1 MSRRKLT
8 DEERIA
14 AVQDVLNGNGGCKQI
29 APKYGIN
36 HETLKA
42 YVRIAKTEGIDAVKE
57 SGSNRKYSVETKLQ
71 AVKEYLSLKSSLNE
85 ICAKYKIRSK
95 INLQR
100 WISCYNSGKDLKE
113 RTSSERRITM
123 NKGRKT
129 TREERIEI
137 VAFYIENGKDYR
149 LTIEKYG
156 VSYQQIYSW
165 IRKYEEKGVEGLND
179 RRGKAKP
186 EDKLTEADRLRME
199 NKILQA
205 KLKEME
211 MENKLL
217 KKLRDLRGG
226 DH

>member
-1 MSRRKLT
+1 MSKGNLT

-29 APKYGIN
+29 ALKYGIN
-36 HETLKA
+36 HETLRQ
-42 YVRIAKTEGIDAVKE
+42 YVRIAKTEGIDAVKVQK
-57 SGSNRKYSVETKLQ
+57 SNRRYSVKIKLQ

-85 ICAKYKIRSK
+85 ICAKYKIRSRSL
-95 INLQR
+95 LQQ
-100 WISCYNSGKDLKE
+100 WISWYNSGKEFKE
-113 RTSSERRITM
+113 RTRSERRITM

-129 TREERIEI
+129 TKEERIEI
-137 VAFYIENGKDYR
+137 VSFCIENGKNYG
-149 LTIEKYG
+149 LTMEKYG

-179 RRGKAKP
+179 RRGKPKP
-186 EDKLTEADRLRME
+186 EDKLTEADKLRME

>member
-36 HETLKA
+36 HETLRA

-113 RTSSERRITM
+113 HTGSERRITM

-129 TREERIEI
+129 TKEERIEI
-137 VAFYIENGKDYR
+137 VAFCIENGKNYR
-149 LTIEKYG
+149 LTMEKYG

-165 IRKYEEKGVEGLND
+165 MCKYEEKGVDGLSKGQ
-179 RRGKAKP
+179 GKA
-186 EDKLTEADRLRME
+186 
-199 NKILQA
+199 
-205 KLKEME
+205 
-211 MENKLL
+211 
-217 KKLRDLRGG
+217 
-226 DH
+226 

>member
-1 MSRRKLT
+1 MSKGNLT

-36 HETLKA
+36 HETLRQ
-42 YVRIAKTEGIDAVKE
+42 YVRIAKTEGIDAVKVQK
-57 SGSNRKYSVETKLQ
+57 SNRRYSVEIKLQ

-85 ICAKYKIRSK
+85 ICAKYKIRSRSL
-95 INLQR
+95 LQQ
-100 WISCYNSGKDLKE
+100 WISWYNSGKEFKE
-113 RTSSERRITM
+113 RTRSERRITM

-129 TREERIEI
+129 TKEERIEI
-137 VAFYIENGKDYR
+137 VSFCIENGKNYG
-149 LTIEKYG
+149 LTMEKYG

-186 EDKLTEADRLRME
+186 EDKLTEADSLRMG

>member
-14 AVQDVLNGNGGCKQI
+14 AVQDVQNGNGGCKQI

-36 HETLKA
+36 HETLRA
-42 YVRIAKTEGIDAVKE
+42 YVRIAKTEEIDAVKE
-57 SGSNRKYSVETKLQ
+57 SGSNRNYSVETKLQ

-95 INLQR
+95 IILQR

-113 RTSSERRITM
+113 RTSSEKRITM

-137 VAFYIENGKDYR
+137 VAFCIENGKDYR
-149 LTIEKYG
+149 L
-156 VSYQQIYSW
+156 S
-165 IRKYEEKGVEGLND
+165 
-179 RRGKAKP
+179 
-186 EDKLTEADRLRME
+186 LTQRCCAPFVHKDF
-199 NKILQA
+199 
-205 KLKEME
+205 
-211 MENKLL
+211 
-217 KKLRDLRGG
+217 
-226 DH
+226 